1 MTMTDEAGDRALNS
15 RSILPKGFSRDVG
28 EKHTSD
34 NIVLPTNPRPA
45 ILTGILVLAIVVLGI
60 GGWSFTAP
68 LSSGVV
74 APGVVVFEGRRQTV
88 QHLEGGIISEILVR
102 EGSEVERGE
111 VLFRLD
117 TTQIGSRVA
126 RLRNLLVINEAQSA
140 RLTAEINEADEILFP
155 ASLVRDAETW
165 GWSDVLERERA
176 IFKERLRSLNGQI
189 ELLDG
194 KASQLMT
201 EITGLDAQEA
211 AQNDQLELLAD
222 EIVDLRSLL
231 ESELVPRSRVTALER
246 EAARLR
252 GLNGEIVARRARSFE
267 AISEARLQAEQLR
280 QQFRQEVVAALR
292 ETENDI
298 TDIRE
303 QLVSAQDV
311 LSRTSIHAPESG
323 RAQNVSISTIG
334 SVIQPGQPLLE
345 IAPIDDRLI
354 VEARVAPQDI
364 DSVNVGQQAEV
375 RVSALNLRMTPAVFG
390 EVRSV
395 SGDRVVD
402 ERAQMEYFLVQ
413 ITIPPVELEKLGDQ
427 KILAGMP
434 AEVVLPT
441 GERTLINYLISPLM
455 DAMRR
460 GLLER

>member
-1 MTMTDEAGDRALNS
+1 MAMIDGASAPALTSKSNHKEFASDSDAVRAS
-15 RSILPKGFSRDVG
+15 EDK
-28 EKHTSD
+28 E
-34 NIVLPTNPRPA
+34 LPTNPRPA

-74 APGVVVFEGRRQTV
+74 APGVVVFEGRRQSV
-88 QHLEGGIISEILVR
+88 QHLEGGIVSEILVR
-102 EGSEVERGE
+102 EGSEVERGD

-117 TTQIGSRVA
+117 ATQIGSRVA
-126 RLRNLLVINEAQSA
+126 RLRNLLVVNEAQSA
-140 RLTAEINEADEILFP
+140 RLVAEINEADEVMFP
-155 ASLVRDAETW
+155 EDLVRDAETW
-165 GWSDVLERERA
+165 GWTDVLERERS
-176 IFKERLRSLNGQI
+176 IFNERRRSLNGQI
-189 ELLDG
+189 ELLEA
-194 KASQLMT
+194 KASQLLT
-201 EITGLDAQEA
+201 EIKGLDVQEA
-211 AQNDQLELLAD
+211 AQDDQLELLAD
-222 EIVDLRSLL
+222 EIVDLRTLL
-231 ESELVPRSRVTALER
+231 ESELVPKSRVTALER

-267 AISEARLQAEQLR
+267 AIAESRLQAEQLR
-280 QQFRQEVVAALR
+280 QQFRQEVVSALR

-298 TDIRE
+298 TDLQE
-303 QLVSAQDV
+303 QLISAQDI
-311 LSRTSIHAPESG
+311 LSRTDIFAPESG
-323 RAQNVSISTIG
+323 RVQNVAVSTIG
-334 SVIQPGQPLLE
+334 SVIQSGQPLLE

-364 DSVNVGQQAEV
+364 DSVSTGQQAEV
-375 RVSALNLRMTPAVFG
+375 RISALNLRMTPAVFG

-413 ITIPPVELEKLGDQ
+413 ITIPPTELDKLGGQ
-427 KILAGMP
+427 RILAGMP